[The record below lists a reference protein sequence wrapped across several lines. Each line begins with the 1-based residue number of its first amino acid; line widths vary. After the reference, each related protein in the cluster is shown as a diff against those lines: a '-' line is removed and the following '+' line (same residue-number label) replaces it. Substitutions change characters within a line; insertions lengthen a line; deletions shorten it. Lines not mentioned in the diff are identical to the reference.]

1 MQFLNLKEFANKGQI
16 MLNSDKTFIAI
27 LNINSR
33 EGKINMICEY
43 CGKPIKEF
51 DDFILVGKYPTKG
64 QMWKWSEANYY
75 IKPENY
81 GKVYHKRCFAIVFRK
96 LENQE

>member
-1 MQFLNLKEFANKGQI
+1 

-33 EGKINMICEY
+33 EGTTNMICEY